1 MLNPTGWN
9 LAGKCGFIW
18 GGTATICWIL
28 AYFFLPELRRRSYR
42 EADILFHRC
51 AGQRVRVERR
61 SQSELSPVLVYTVRL
76 SYE

>member
-18 GGTATICWIL
+18 GGTATICWVL

-42 EADILFHRC
+42 EADILFHRKVP
-51 AGQRVRVERR
+51 ARKFA
-61 SQSELSPVLVYTVRL
+61 STVIDVQDN
-76 SYE
+76 E